1 MSTPV
6 QTGYKYPRVQIRIRS
21 LVMKMAEIQAEQM
34 GMKLSTYLFHLVDEE
49 VQNRARF
56 GTAKQHN
63 LLDQLREQEG
73 GK

>member
-1 MSTPV
+1 MSTQIQP
-6 QTGYKYPRVQIRIRS
+6 GYKYPRVQVRIRS

-56 GTAKQHN
+56 GAAKQHN
-63 LLDQLREQEG
+63 LLEQLREEG
-73 GK
+73 GD